1 MHIQELY
8 NKLNNNFKVIS
19 GHDLLEHEFIVLVS
33 KMQSE
38 GKIDIQEGEV
48 QNGR

>member
-8 NKLNNNFKVIS
+8 NKLNNNFKILS
-19 GHDLLEHEFIVLVS
+19 GQDLPEHEFIIIVS
-33 KMQSE
+33 KLQAE

-48 QNGR
+48 K